1 MAVRSRLLLVSVPLA
16 VALTGALAGCGSSSK
31 GPGPDTGGGTAAGTG
46 QSTTGGASLKGSITV
61 FAAAS
66 LTGTFTTIG
75 DQFKAAHPGAKIT
88 FNFGASSALATQ
100 INQGAPADVF
110 ASAAPKNMDQVKD
123 KGTPSTFATNTAEI
137 AIPPSNPGHVTRL
150 SDLAKSGVKVALCQD
165 QVPCGVVAAAVFSK
179 AHVTVKPV
187 TREADVKSTLA
198 KVTAGEVDAGVV
210 YVTDVKAAGSKVKGI
225 TIPNNVN
232 ASTNYPIATL
242 TGTKNSDLAAAFVA
256 YVESADGQAVLTAAG
271 FGKP

>member
-1 MAVRSRLLLVSVPLA
+1 MAVRTRLLFVSVPLA
-16 VALTGALAGCGSSSK
+16 LALTGALAGCGSSSK
-31 GPGPDTGGGTAAGTG
+31 GPGKDTGGGTSTGAANLT
-46 QSTTGGASLKGSITV
+46 GSINV

-66 LTGTFTTIG
+66 LTGAFTTIG
-75 DQFKAAHPGAKIT
+75 DQFKAAHPGTKIT

-123 KGTPSTFATNTAEI
+123 KNTPTTFATNTAEI
-137 AIPPSNPGHVTRL
+137 AIPPSNPGHITQL
-150 SDLAKSGVKVALCQD
+150 SDLGKSGVKVALCQD
-165 QVPCGVVAAAVFSK
+165 QVPCGVVAATVFSK

-198 KVTAGEVDAGVV
+198 KVTTGAVDAGVV

-225 TIPNNVN
+225 TIPDNLN
-232 ASTNYPIATL
+232 ASTDYPIAV
-242 TGTKNSDLAAAFVA
+242 LA
-256 YVESADGQAVLTAAG
+256 AAG